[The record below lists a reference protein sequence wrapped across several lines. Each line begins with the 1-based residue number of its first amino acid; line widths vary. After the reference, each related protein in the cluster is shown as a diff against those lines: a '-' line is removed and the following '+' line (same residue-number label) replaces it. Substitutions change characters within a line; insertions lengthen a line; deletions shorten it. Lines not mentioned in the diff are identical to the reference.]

1 MKKLLLL
8 ILTLITLK
16 AIGQDTTLT
25 EKKVDPILLQLNNF
39 HNKIANLNLNIS
51 TLSLDVDW
59 KKITKFS
66 TIYGAVNGGNS
77 LSDVDVYSVTNGLQ
91 TQTVQTPYDYS
102 VILGVRKIAR
112 MGYEPKEAFKN
123 GQENS
128 FSDASTVG
136 KVKGFEYLFELSY
149 VRQEGEDYANQHHF
163 LRYIDDTYILKG
175 EYLEDGFADIKYFET
190 SQRYRYKVKNF
201 GDNIPYFPEALKKGK
216 LSFNIGAAQRIAEPY
231 GYDPLEEWVLDNG
244 SLHYTFL
251 ALEEG
256 YNVDFTNPEGIQY
269 LDPSGNVVAT
279 STEVWEAVVIPTVL
293 SDYAEK
299 ERKKLENT
307 IQHSLILGFDYYLYT
322 KKLWLHSW
330 GNLMPYH
337 YDQGDEFSYHKYN
350 GGEQWYDYSG
360 GLIFGYKLDKHLG
373 VFVEGKYN
381 KYWNREWHDFSFGI
395 NYIIF

>member
-1 MKKLLLL
+1 MKNFLLL
-8 ILTLITLK
+8 ILTLFALK
-16 AIGQDTTLT
+16 AAGQDTILT
-25 EKKVDPILLQLNNF
+25 EKKVDPLLLQLTTF
-39 HNKIANLNLNIS
+39 HNKIADLNLNIS
-51 TLSLDVDW
+51 TLKLDVDW

-102 VILGVRKIAR
+102 IILGVRKIAR

-136 KVKGFEYLFELSY
+136 KVKGFEYLFEVSY

-163 LRYIDDTYILKG
+163 LRYIADNYILKG

-190 SQRYRYKVKNF
+190 SQRYRHKIESLDHLDFLPK
-201 GDNIPYFPEALKKGK
+201 ELKKGK
-216 LSFNIGAAQRIAEPY
+216 FSFNIGAAQRIAEPY
-231 GYDPLEEWVLDNG
+231 GYDPLEEWILNNG
-244 SLHYTFL
+244 NLHYTFL

-256 YNVDFTNPEGIQY
+256 YSVDFTNPEGIQY

-279 STEVWEAVVIPTVL
+279 STEIWEGVVIPTVL
-293 SDYAEK
+293 SDYSEK
-299 ERKKLENT
+299 KRNELKNT

-337 YDQGDEFSYHKYN
+337 YDAGDEFSYHKYN